1 MFLGRQV
8 FHRIGPRQRLFGGSD
23 QGPQDGLGTSVDE
36 ILRDELA
43 IELDGDFAVGFVGSP
58 LGRRVPPGPR
68 VIIRPAKCRTSALPW
83 GHLLRFEM
91 PL

>member
-23 QGPQDGLGTSVDE
+23 QGPQDGLGAGVDE

-43 IELDGDFAVGFVGSP
+43 IELDGDSAVGFVGSP
-58 LGRRVPPGPR
+58 LGRRVLVVPR
-68 VIIRPAKCRTSALPW
+68 ADSTTSQVPN
-83 GHLLRFEM
+83 FETACM
-91 PL
+91 GGIS